1 MKENESPG
9 RNNMFEG
16 DLDAKEQ
23 RDHELIK
30 EHLNEAPGYIENDS
44 WNERTKNS
52 SGMIASG
59 ENKRESNSWQTPDG
73 EKRNIWQM
81 E

>member
-9 RNNMFEG
+9 RIRRNKYVRG

-30 EHLNEAPGYIENDS
+30 EHLNEAPG
-44 WNERTKNS
+44 
-52 SGMIASG
+52 
-59 ENKRESNSWQTPDG
+59 
-73 EKRNIWQM
+73 
-81 E
+81 